1 MQMWKN
7 CTCCKVG
14 ILFILTVM
22 LQCKCIFFLTFKH
35 SYFVYEYFMLPAFR
49 CISTGDEG
57 IKKIRELSVYR
68 EKWVEFFEVVPSEPH
83 HYFYILVLYEMRNT
97 ESLAMYVC
105 MYGHWPRFC
114 SKSARGG
121 SRRMVSLSLRGFN
134 PSNTEKVTRD
144 ASGMYHFRI

>member
-1 MQMWKN
+1 MWKN

-14 ILFILTVM
+14 ILFILTVV
-22 LQCKCIFFLTFKH
+22 LQCKCIFFVTFKH
-35 SYFVYEYFMLPAFR
+35 RYFVYEYFMLPAFR
-49 CISTGDEG
+49 CTSTGDEG

-105 MYGHWPRFC
+105 MVTGLDFAQNQREEGAEEWFLYRFVV
-114 SKSARGG
+114 SIPLTRKKSQGMLLACIIFV
-121 SRRMVSLSLRGFN
+121 SRYV
-134 PSNTEKVTRD
+134 
-144 ASGMYHFRI
+144 